1 VPDVTPEKAVVPKP
15 ERKPVNRANLMKAIA
30 VAMLML
36 EDL

>member
-1 VPDVTPEKAVVPKP
+1 MVPVESKPKP

-36 EDL
+36 D